1 VGEKGIHTTTE
12 EANLNE
18 FDVET
23 TIVSGDV
30 NEVVVG
36 FVTDTYVGGFG
47 VFAGL
52 WVDTA
57 IVHIDVSMI
66 YRADLHYG
74 FKYERSPV
82 GTWEEHANIFNS
94 TGGSHIQTAGLN
106 YYISASHEVEIT
118 APYVDIISSTHITLT
133 TTETATPTNTSF
145 LTLSPTSAE
154 LDCSGGNSLKI
165 DSTSL
170 TAAHAN
176 SVSVGTPACY
186 LQATA
191 TGVTVNG
198 PTANINA
205 GAINLG
211 QPVVTS
217 ATILQQLAE
226 AQAAAAAEAAE
237 AAEMAATQ
245 AAADWA
251 ASFGAAE

>member
-1 VGEKGIHTTTE
+1 MGERGLHTTTE
-12 EANLNE
+12 EANFNE

-23 TIVSGDV
+23 TMVSGDV

-36 FVTDTYVGGFG
+36 FMTDTYVGGFG

-57 IVHIDVSMI
+57 IVHIDVSMM

-74 FKYERSPV
+74 FKYQRSPV

-106 YYISASHEVEIT
+106 YFISASHEVEIT
-118 APYVDIISSTHITLT
+118 APTVAIVSSSEITLT
-133 TTETATPTNTSF
+133 TTAATDTTF
-145 LTLSPTSAE
+145 LKLSPTSAE

-226 AQAAAAAEAAE
+226 AQAAAEAEAAE

>member
-1 VGEKGIHTTTE
+1 MGERGLHTTTE
-12 EANLNE
+12 EANFNE

-23 TIVSGDV
+23 TMVSGDV

-74 FKYERSPV
+74 FKYARSPV

-106 YYISASHEVEIT
+106 YFISASHEVEIT
-118 APYVDIISSTHITLT
+118 APDVAIDSSTQITLT
-133 TTETATPTNTSF
+133 TTETPTNTTS
-145 LTLSPTSAE
+145 LILGPTSAT
-154 LDCSGGNSLKI
+154 LACPGGNSLAI
-165 DSTSL
+165 NSANL
-170 TAAHAN
+170 MAAHTKL
-176 SVSVGTPACY
+176 VSVGTPVGY
-186 LQATA
+186 LVAND

-198 PTANINA
+198 PTTNIN
-205 GAINLG
+205 GALINLG
-211 QPVVTS
+211 QPVVTN
-217 ATILQQLAE
+217 ANIIQQLAAAE
-226 AQAAAAAEAAE
+226 AAAAAEAEANE
-237 AAEMAATQ
+237 AARMAAL
-245 AAADWA
+245 AARLMA
-251 ASFGAAE
+251 